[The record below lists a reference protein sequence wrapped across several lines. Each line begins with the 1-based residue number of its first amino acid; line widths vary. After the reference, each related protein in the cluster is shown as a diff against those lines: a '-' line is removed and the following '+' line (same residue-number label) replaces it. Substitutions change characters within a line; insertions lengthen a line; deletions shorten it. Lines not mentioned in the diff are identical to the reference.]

1 MPSAHRDEDED
12 AKRFDL
18 ILLRLQLARLESD
31 ALTYERLRKQVQDI
45 SSALLGQTTIPSVK
59 AQEQLLD
66 QLAGDEWW
74 VDATLP
80 MLELARRRVRGLVRF
95 VDSTKR
101 AIVYSDFEDE
111 LGDSSIV
118 DLPGVLP
125 GTNWERFRA
134 KARAY
139 LLDHEDHL
147 ALQRLRRNLQLTADD
162 LTSLEAMLLE
172 SGAGTETDIAK
183 AREEAHGLGLFV
195 RSLVGL
201 DREAATAAFDRY
213 LSDTSFSTNQ
223 LRFVQMVVEE
233 LTANGVMEVARLY
246 ESPFTDHAPN
256 GPDSLF
262 TDAQVDDIVA
272 VLDDVRTHA
281 LPDVTVA

>member
-1 MPSAHRDEDED
+1 
-12 AKRFDL
+12 
-18 ILLRLQLARLESD
+18 
-31 ALTYERLRKQVQDI
+31 
-45 SSALLGQTTIPSVK
+45 
-59 AQEQLLD
+59 
-66 QLAGDEWW
+66 
-74 VDATLP
+74 
-80 MLELARRRVRGLVRF
+80 
-95 VDSTKR
+95 
-101 AIVYSDFEDE
+101 
-111 LGDSSIV
+111 
-118 DLPGVLP
+118 
-125 GTNWERFRA
+125 
-134 KARAY
+134 
-139 LLDHEDHL
+139 
-147 ALQRLRRNLQLTADD
+147 
-162 LTSLEAMLLE
+162 MLLE

-233 LTANGVMEVARLY
+233 LTANGVVEVARLY

-272 VLDDVRTHA
+272 DPRRR
-281 LPDVTVA
+281 PDARPARRHRGLRPRPGAAATSRC